1 MRFSTAA
8 LLATSAL
15 LGGCGG
21 NVTLGGSPNVQVVQG
36 NQLPAPT
43 LNDFTAQTRPYLL
56 GPLDRIQVDVYGV
69 PDLSRGLTVDAAGQV
84 SVPLAGSIRVAGLTP
99 AQVEDE
105 IEQRLRGQY
114 IRDPQVTVNLTEAVS
129 QHVTVEGEV
138 DEPGIYPIIGRMTL
152 LRAIARAK
160 GTTEFSRLRQV
171 IVQRTVN
178 GQRMVALFDVRA
190 IQLGAYDDP
199 EIYANDIVIVSEDRA
214 RRLFR
219 DVIGSA
225 GLVLTPLVALLD
237 NNN

>member
-1 MRFSTAA
+1 MRFSTAFM
-8 LLATSAL
+8 LATSAL
-15 LGGCGG
+15 LAGCGG
-21 NVTLGGSPNVQVVQG
+21 AVALGGSPNVQVVPG
-36 NQLPAPT
+36 NQLPPPA
-43 LNDFTAQTRPYLL
+43 LADFTAQSRPYLL
-56 GPLDRIQVDVYGV
+56 GPLDRIQIDVYGV
-69 PDLSRGLTVDAAGQV
+69 PDLSRQLTVDAAGQV
-84 SVPLAGSIRVAGLTP
+84 SMPLAGQIRVAGLTP

-114 IRDPQVTVNLTEAVS
+114 IRDPQVTVNLSEAVS

-160 GTTEFSRLRQV
+160 GTTEFARLRHV
-171 IVQRTVN
+171 VVQRTVN

-219 DVIGSA
+219 DAVGSA
-225 GLVLTPLVALLD
+225 GLILTPLVALLD
-237 NNN
+237 NN